1 MNRKLWRFAAALL
14 PVCFLSAQQ
23 PAQDPPQDPPQAP
36 QQSPQT
42 LPQATREGFRQPSPE
57 FMRKITEQRKSMI
70 AHATAI
76 NDLAG
81 HIQSLD
87 DARKL
92 VDLVAAEFSK
102 ELPPKWV
109 THSLRERIARAEYE
123 SAADP
128 GALIP
133 EEHVADA
140 WNDFAEKIGAPQ
152 ETLVNAA
159 EIHYLRDAQYVSAS
173 LVWVRY
179 EQDIWTIPGVFAL
192 GPDGKVASGSRA
204 LEAIRLLWLLGN
216 NMDDFSGV
224 HAAAQKGVLL
234 SDRLRQPQKPPAP
247 GQEQRSY
254 ATFHL
259 APPKPVE
266 QAAARYVHEHGVFAL
281 DRAIVSL
288 LKNLL
293 AG

>member
-1 MNRKLWRFAAALL
+1 MNLKRWHCAAALL
-14 PVCFLSAQQ
+14 PICLLSAQQ
-23 PAQDPPQDPPQAP
+23 PSPQAP
-36 QQSPQT
+36 PPANRPGFVQPNPEVLRQISERRQR
-42 LPQATREGFRQPSPE
+42 TRAE
-57 FMRKITEQRKSMI
+57 
-70 AHATAI
+70 ATAI

-81 HIQSLD
+81 RIQSLD

-123 SAADP
+123 SAAEP

-133 EEHVADA
+133 EQHVADA

-216 NMDDFSGV
+216 QTEDFSGI
-224 HAAAQKGVLL
+224 HTAAQKGVLL

-266 QAAARYVHEHGVFAL
+266 QAAARYRRDHGVFAL

>member
-23 PAQDPPQDPPQAP
+23 PAQDPPQDPHQAP

-42 LPQATREGFRQPSPE
+42 PPQATREGFRQPSPE

-133 EEHVADA
+133 EQHVADA

-152 ETLVNAA
+152 ETLLNAA
-159 EIHYLRDAQYVSAS
+159 EIHYLRDAQYFSAS
-173 LVWVRY
+173 TIWIRY
-179 EQDIWTIPGVFAL
+179 EKDIWTIPGVFAL
-192 GPDGKVASGSRA
+192 GPDGKVANGSRA

-216 NMDDFSGV
+216 ETEDFSGI
-224 HAAAQKGVLL
+224 HAAAQKGILV
-234 SDRLRQPQKPPAP
+234 SDRFRQPEKPPAP
-247 GQEQRSY
+247 GQAQSSFSVARMEG
-254 ATFHL
+254 
-259 APPKPVE
+259 PNPVQ
-266 QAAARYVHEHGVFAL
+266 QAALHYRRDHGVFAL

>member
-23 PAQDPPQDPPQAP
+23 PPQD
-36 QQSPQT
+36 T
-42 LPQATREGFRQPSPE
+42 PQATHKGFQQPSPE
-57 FMRKITEQRKSMI
+57 FIRQITEQRKRMI

-81 HIQSLD
+81 RIQSLD

-266 QAAARYVHEHGVFAL
+266 QAAARYRRDHGVFAL